1 MRSSSTLT
9 KVLFFLSSC
18 SLCEKSEKT
27 ATIKDNREEE
37 MSIPHIAGQ
46 LNNDLY
52 ALPVKRRQQQQQQ
65 KSLDDIDT
73 ISPDKERSDE
83 SDLPPGWEK
92 HEGTFIFRL
101 AVLLLFLSLVPRH
114 SFYLPYYTFFLSVDE
129 TSAARFS
136 QIILRT
142 FSNFSFS
149 RSVLGRKRS
158 TRNALNSLK
167 IDYLDTFVFALVY
180 SPLQR

>member
-1 MRSSSTLT
+1 
-9 KVLFFLSSC
+9 
-18 SLCEKSEKT
+18 
-27 ATIKDNREEE
+27 

-52 ALPVKRRQQQQQQ
+52 ALPVKRRQQQQLQQ

-92 HEGTFIFRL
+92 HEGTFIFRFSYSSSRFRFSS
-101 AVLLLFLSLVPRH
+101 VLLLHILGPISSSLFGF
-114 SFYLPYYTFFLSVDE
+114 SFNIE
-129 TSAARFS
+129 TSTARFS

-142 FSNFSFS
+142 FSDFSSS
-149 RSVLGRKRS
+149 RPLQLDVLLFEKGPP
-158 TRNALNSLK
+158 LNSLK
-167 IDYLDTFVFALVY
+167 IDCLETHFDWQVNCFF
-180 SPLQR
+180 